1 MAQIIV
7 RNDAAKKSQRFCKL
21 SLILIDQEKENTSII
36 MIQSTFRIYKIH
48 SQHKNRS
55 IYFIYA
61 KICKA
66 YCCTK

>member
-1 MAQIIV
+1 MIV
-7 RNDAAKKSQRFCKL
+7 RNDTARKSQFFSKL
-21 SLILIDQEKENTSII
+21 SLILIDQEKENTSVI
-36 MIQSTFRIYKIH
+36 MIQPSFRIYKIH

-55 IYFIYA
+55 FYFMYA